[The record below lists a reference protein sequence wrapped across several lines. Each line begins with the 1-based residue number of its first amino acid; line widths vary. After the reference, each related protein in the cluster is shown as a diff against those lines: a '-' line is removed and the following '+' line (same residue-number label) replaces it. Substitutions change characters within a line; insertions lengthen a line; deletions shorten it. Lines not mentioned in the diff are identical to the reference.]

1 MKAHNNVKTYPEPL
15 DSIFSLSPDG
25 KVYEIPV
32 QLAEQLQVQ
41 PERMKELG
49 HLPFFPHSDAPV
61 EVTGRHFV
69 VGPDGRFGPHT
80 DVLYGTA
87 LDSDGRYYTGWHHHP
102 NGTELAVFEHREESP
117 MV

>member
-15 DSIFSLSPDG
+15 DSIFALSPDG

-32 QLAEQLQVQ
+32 QQAEQLQVHA
-41 PERMKELG
+41 ERMKELG

-87 LDSDGRYYTGWHHHP
+87 LDSDGHYYTGWHHHP

-117 MV
+117 IV